1 MCIKLALK
9 KVTGGS
15 CSRSLECR
23 GEAAVVFWHVTAVGS
38 GPPAAAAAYCSSLKG
53 FGAAAGAGKGRG
65 EADGDLGVIP
75 GIENIAVVV

>member
-15 CSRSLECR
+15 CSRSLKGR

-38 GPPAAAAAYCSSLKG
+38 GPPAAAYCSSLKG